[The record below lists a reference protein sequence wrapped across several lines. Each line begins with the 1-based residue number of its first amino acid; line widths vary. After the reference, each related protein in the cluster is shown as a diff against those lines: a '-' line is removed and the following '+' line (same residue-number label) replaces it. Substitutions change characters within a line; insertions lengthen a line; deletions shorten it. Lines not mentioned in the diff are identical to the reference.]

1 MGAVDRVLGRLIN
14 ENLVPQECLEGC
26 SEDEIQEVMADQ
38 GVARLPAEYVSYL
51 KRIGKG
57 AGPYLRGT
65 DTFYPRII
73 TIGIRSAASDLFRE
87 NDTEIQLTPDSFVF
101 AMHQGYQVFWFPT
114 VMDDDPKVMM
124 YQEGD
129 KAPCREWDRFSDY
142 LNSMIK
148 EIEH

>member
-1 MGAVDRVLGRLIN
+1 VGAVDQVLDRLLN
-14 ENLVPQECLEGC
+14 EGLVPSDCLKGC
-26 SEDEIQEVMADQ
+26 SEDEIHEIMADQ
-38 GVARLPAEYVSYL
+38 GVTRLPAEYVCYL
-51 KRIGKG
+51 RRIGKG

-73 TIGIRSAASDLFRE
+73 MIGIRSSARDLFRE
-87 NDTEIQLTPDSFVF
+87 SGSQIQLAPDSFVF

-129 KAPCREWDRFSDY
+129 KAPCREWDRFSGY